1 MGLFFFIKVLGLE
14 GILGVFFFD
23 IGVFVLDEDELLRDL
38 LVDLDEF
45 VK

>member
-14 GILGVFFFD
+14 GIFGVFFFD

>member
-1 MGLFFFIKVLGLE
+1 MGLFFFIKVLGLV